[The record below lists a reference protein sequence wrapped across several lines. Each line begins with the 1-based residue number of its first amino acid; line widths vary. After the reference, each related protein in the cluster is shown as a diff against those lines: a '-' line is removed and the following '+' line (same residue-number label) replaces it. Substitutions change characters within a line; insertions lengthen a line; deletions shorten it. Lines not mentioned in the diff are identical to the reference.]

1 MPTSAR
7 NLYDDHASMRKPLYT
22 ICIFLL
28 VSAGAVRAAEPIRLV
43 VIPYDTSWGTRRLP
57 VAPFPQ
63 LLSPPP
69 PEITPTAANQRSVP
83 PPSKNGAEAAA
94 ELIITSV
101 FHGESNDQSWYLIW
115 VTLDQ
120 S

>member
-83 PPSKNGAEAAA
+83 PPSKKWCRG
-94 ELIITSV
+94 
-101 FHGESNDQSWYLIW
+101 GC
-115 VTLDQ
+115 
-120 S
+120 